1 MPEFPAIHHLALS
14 VTDLEVSEP
23 WYSKLIGSE
32 PAMTLSDG
40 PFHRRVF
47 ALPSGQLLGLTRHDS
62 VYTGDAFAPD
72 RPGMDH
78 VGFGVADR
86 AEIERAY
93 NMVSDLGMVA
103 ERYLR
108 DGVGGLADIKVEVGN
123 PVRMAQ
129 AARLSSGGI
138 VATCFSLLDYG
149 GLRSVLLRTKEDD
162 IPPALAAPGYRV
174 PALRSVPYR
183 AVRVQ
188 KPVL

>member
-62 VYTGDAFAPD
+62 VDTGDAFAPD

-86 AEIERAY
+86 AEIEQWIDHLDSVGIAH
-93 NMVSDLGMVA
+93 
-103 ERYLR
+103 
-108 DGVGGLADIKVEVGN
+108 DGIVEADYGLALSFKDPDGN
-123 PVRMAQ
+123 
-129 AARLSSGGI
+129 
-138 VATCFSLLDYG
+138 
-149 GLRSVLLRTKEDD
+149 
-162 IPPALAAPGYRV
+162 ALEFFHLA
-174 PALRSVPYR
+174 S
-183 AVRVQ
+183 
-188 KPVL
+188 